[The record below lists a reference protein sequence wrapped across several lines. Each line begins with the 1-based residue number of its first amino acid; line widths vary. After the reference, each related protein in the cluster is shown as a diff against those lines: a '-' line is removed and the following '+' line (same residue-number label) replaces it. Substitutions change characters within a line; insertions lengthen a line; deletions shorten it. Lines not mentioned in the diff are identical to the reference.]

1 MAKIDTGLTRRA
13 AARPSSTLAPR
24 PCAGRLLR
32 RAWGRAAVATI
43 AVVSAGG
50 IAAAVQPG
58 ASAST
63 SRVRTPAT
71 GAHAAAA
78 GGEWTTYGGSFTRDS
93 VQTASPSLRPLRAR
107 WLSPILDDAVYG
119 EPLIFG
125 HEVFVATEGDTVYA
139 LAASSG
145 RLLWSR
151 HLGTPVP
158 ASALPCG
165 DISPTVGITST
176 MVLDPATGKLFA
188 SAATDEG
195 GAVHHVL
202 VALQPS
208 TGAILW
214 QRDLD
219 RPGWVAAAQ
228 LQRPALAL
236 TDGRVVVG
244 FGGNYG
250 DCAQYHGY
258 VMSVP
263 ETGAGPTAVFQ
274 VPTAREGAVWAPAG
288 LSVDAAGDV
297 FAVTGNGSSTSRFD
311 GGDAVF
317 SLSPTMREVS
327 FFAPSNWA
335 QDNGDDGD
343 LGSGPA
349 TLLPG
354 GRVFVV
360 GKEQTG
366 YLLDAD
372 RLGGIGGQLASAN
385 VCFSIGG
392 DAYLAPFVYVN
403 CPNGS
408 LTAVLA
414 GTRSLRVAWTAPGGV
429 DGSPTVAGGLVWV
442 VSGDQLS
449 GLAPRSGRAVVS
461 HASVP
466 VVHYAAPAAGEGL
479 LVVGGTDRVEAFE
492 GPSGYRP

>member
-1 MAKIDTGLTRRA
+1 MAKTDPAFIRRGA
-13 AARPSSTLAPR
+13 TRPSALLTPR
-24 PCAGRLLR
+24 PRAGRTLR
-32 RAWGRAAVATI
+32 RASGRAAVVAL
-43 AVVSAGG
+43 AVVSAAGV
-50 IAAAVQPG
+50 AAALQSA
-58 ASAST
+58 ASAS
-63 SRVRTPAT
+63 SPRTRTAR
-71 GAHAAAA
+71 AAATA
-78 GGEWTTYGGSFTRDS
+78 GGEWTTYGGSSTRDS
-93 VQTASPSLRPLRAR
+93 VQAAGPSLRPLRAR
-107 WLSPILDDAVYG
+107 WRSPGLDGAIYG
-119 EPLIFG
+119 EPLIFD
-125 HEVFVATEGDTVYA
+125 HEVLVATEADTVYA

-145 RLLWSR
+145 RIIWSR
-151 HLGTPVP
+151 HLGVAVP
-158 ASALPCG
+158 AGALPCG

-176 MVLDPATGKLFA
+176 MVLDPASGELFA
-188 SAATDEG
+188 SAATDPG

-202 VALQPS
+202 VALRPS
-208 TGAILW
+208 TGALLW

-219 RPGWVAAAQ
+219 RPGWDAAAE

-236 TDGRVVVG
+236 SAGRVVVG

-250 DCAQYHGY
+250 DCGRYHGY

-263 ETGAGPTAVFQ
+263 ETGVGPTAVFR
-274 VPTAREGAVWAPAG
+274 VPTSREGAVWAPAG

-297 FAVTGNGSSTSRFD
+297 LAVTGNGASTSRFD

-317 SLSPTMREVS
+317 ALSPTMRKVS

-349 TLLPG
+349 TVLPG

-366 YLLDAD
+366 YLLDAN
-372 RLGGIGGQLASAN
+372 RLGGIGGQLASAE

-392 DAYLAPFVYVN
+392 DAYLAPFVYVS
-403 CPNGS
+403 CPNVS
-408 LTAVLA
+408 LTAVSA
-414 GTRSLRVAWTAPGGV
+414 GTASLRVAWRAPGGL
-429 DGSPTVAGGLVWV
+429 DGSPTIAGGLVWL

-449 GLAPRSGRAVVS
+449 GLALRSGRVVVS
-461 HASVP
+461 RTSIP
-466 VVHYAAPAAGEGL
+466 VEHYVAPAAGEGL